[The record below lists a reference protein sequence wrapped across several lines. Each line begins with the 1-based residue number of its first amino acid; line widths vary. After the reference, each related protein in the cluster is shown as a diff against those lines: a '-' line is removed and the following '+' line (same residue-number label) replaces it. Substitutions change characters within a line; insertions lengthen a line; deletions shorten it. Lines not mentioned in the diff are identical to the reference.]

1 VSRTQGAACSEAAGG
16 DHAPAP
22 RKTRASRLI
31 PPLPLHSTTPR
42 PGAKRL
48 VSLGRIAA
56 PKPINLPSQRAE
68 HGGNDPTVSLVPK

>member
-1 VSRTQGAACSEAAGG
+1 MAWLRSGRHFRQRARRAVTRVSTA
-16 DHAPAP
+16 
-22 RKTRASRLI
+22 RLR
-31 PPLPLHSTTPR
+31 LR